1 MAVRKISAGEHL
13 AQNRLSLG
21 SDTKEVAK
29 TTHWSLRRDA
39 DAIAW
44 LVLDRAGESTNTLSE
59 AVMAELETLLDT
71 IETMQAKGLVIR
83 SGKAGGFIAGADI
96 RDFSGVSETEAVEAR
111 MTRAHEIVDRLA
123 ALPMPTVAVVHG
135 HCLGGG
141 LELALA
147 CRFRIAV
154 EGAVFGFPEVLLG
167 LHPGLG
173 GTFRLPALIAPVE
186 AMKMMLTGKSVHA
199 GKAKAL
205 GLVDAVIEERHV
217 GDAVKAAIGG
227 KLKRPRRSAG
237 LSGFSLFRG
246 IAARKMRSLTAKR
259 APQEHYPAPHR
270 LIDLWEQHGGGEKE
284 VMQKEEIRSFARL
297 LTGETAQNLIHV
309 FFLREG
315 LKAGGKGKSGIAH
328 VHVIGAGTMGGDI
341 ASWCAARGLR
351 VTLTDL
357 DEKVLAAAIGRAGKL
372 FDKRLYSKIDRRDA
386 FDRLIP
392 DFAGDGVRQ
401 ADLVIEAVAEKAEVK
416 RKVFKAVAPLMK
428 KDALLATN
436 TSSIPLSELRTA
448 VPFPERLLG
457 LHFFNP
463 VARMELVEV
472 VAHDKVSDAAQAR
485 LAAFCGSIDRLPAPV
500 KSSPG
505 FLINRILTPYIT
517 EAFLMLDE
525 GVRRETIDQA
535 AISFGMPM
543 GPLEL
548 ADRVGLDICLEVAR
562 TMKSGLDTP
571 LPDVP
576 GWLETMVA
584 EGRTGRKAG
593 RGLYEY
599 DRNGEPRKSGQRL
612 APHPAMTDRLVLP
625 MLNTC
630 VTCLREGVVGD
641 EKTLEG
647 AMIFATGFAPFRGG
661 PLRYARARGFAEIIA
676 VLERLQE
683 KYGDRFAPDP
693 HWVKLPVT

>member
-1 MAVRKISAGEHL
+1 
-13 AQNRLSLG
+13 
-21 SDTKEVAK
+21 
-29 TTHWSLRRDA
+29 
-39 DAIAW
+39 
-44 LVLDRAGESTNTLSE
+44 
-59 AVMAELETLLDT
+59 
-71 IETMQAKGLVIR
+71 
-83 SGKAGGFIAGADI
+83 
-96 RDFSGVSETEAVEAR
+96 
-111 MTRAHEIVDRLA
+111 
-123 ALPMPTVAVVHG
+123 
-135 HCLGGG
+135 
-141 LELALA
+141 
-147 CRFRIAV
+147 
-154 EGAVFGFPEVLLG
+154 
-167 LHPGLG
+167 
-173 GTFRLPALIAPVE
+173 
-186 AMKMMLTGKSVHA
+186 
-199 GKAKAL
+199 
-205 GLVDAVIEERHV
+205 
-217 GDAVKAAIGG
+217 
-227 KLKRPRRSAG
+227 
-237 LSGFSLFRG
+237 
-246 IAARKMRSLTAKR
+246 
-259 APQEHYPAPHR
+259 
-270 LIDLWEQHGGGEKE
+270 
-284 VMQKEEIRSFARL
+284 
-297 LTGETAQNLIHV
+297 
-309 FFLREG
+309 
-315 LKAGGKGKSGIAH
+315 
-328 VHVIGAGTMGGDI
+328 MGGDI

-357 DEKVLAAAIGRAGKL
+357 DEKALAAAIGRAGKL

-428 KDALLATN
+428 KGALLATN

-505 FLINRILTPYIT
+505 FLINRVLTPYIT

-525 GVRRETIDQA
+525 GVRKETIDQA
-535 AISFGMPM
+535 AVSFGMPM
-543 GPLEL
+543 GPIEL

-576 GWLETMVA
+576 GWLEKMVA

>member
-1 MAVRKISAGEHL
+1 
-13 AQNRLSLG
+13 
-21 SDTKEVAK
+21 
-29 TTHWSLRRDA
+29 
-39 DAIAW
+39 
-44 LVLDRAGESTNTLSE
+44 
-59 AVMAELETLLDT
+59 
-71 IETMQAKGLVIR
+71 
-83 SGKAGGFIAGADI
+83 
-96 RDFSGVSETEAVEAR
+96 
-111 MTRAHEIVDRLA
+111 
-123 ALPMPTVAVVHG
+123 
-135 HCLGGG
+135 
-141 LELALA
+141 
-147 CRFRIAV
+147 
-154 EGAVFGFPEVLLG
+154 
-167 LHPGLG
+167 
-173 GTFRLPALIAPVE
+173 
-186 AMKMMLTGKSVHA
+186 MKMMLTGKSVHA

-217 GDAVKAAIGG
+217 GNAVKAAIGG

-246 IAARKMRSLTAKR
+246 IAARKMRSLAAKR

-309 FFLREG
+309 FFLREA

-386 FDRLIP
+386 FDRLIS

-448 VPFPERLLG
+448 VPFSERLLG

-535 AISFGMPM
+535 AVSFGMPM